1 MMKVFADIPCQ
12 SGYPS
17 ATGSTLAAGGA
28 ASNIAG
34 ISTPITAIIFV
45 FIV

>member
-17 ATGSTLAAGGA
+17 ATGSTLAAGA

-34 ISTPITAIIFV
+34 ISTPIIAIIFV